1 MFKEQ
6 KMFYTNLFLAS
17 QRASAIGATG
27 DDVVFPPT
35 GYIATPALG
44 AAGWDG
50 HHIISLVM

>member
-27 DDVVFPPT
+27 DDVVFSPT